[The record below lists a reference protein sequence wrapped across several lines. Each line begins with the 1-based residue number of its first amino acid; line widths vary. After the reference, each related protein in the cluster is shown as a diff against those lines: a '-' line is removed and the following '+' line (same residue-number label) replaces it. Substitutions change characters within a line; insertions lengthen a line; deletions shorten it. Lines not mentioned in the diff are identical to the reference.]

1 MIGEFQE
8 HVKISNKSGVGGS
21 PTGYGLCVGGVLRNN
36 RTFEQFWF
44 FEFDMTILFFVKFFN
59 KSCVSGLWHPTF
71 FIEKGQNT
79 RWI

>member
-8 HVKISNKSGVGGS
+8 YVEIFNKSGVRLGM
-21 PTGYGLCVGGVLRNN
+21 TCAWVLFNN